1 MINNQKYITPEIIAF
16 ELSQIYKS
24 KTWDIGS
31 VRTWCMNV
39 ETRFIKDIETM
50 IKYEEIDLTVNNNM
64 VLLPC
69 NIFRILDVYLGDNQ
83 IGLDYKNN
91 GSYLY
96 DLKQNGNILNLPDN
110 SIIYINYRG
119 INIDTNTGE
128 FLIVKGHEEACKTY
142 CKIQMFEEDVALGKF
157 NASLWAGWQQQFSG
171 QFLGARNNY
180 QHKSRKQIDDLN
192 IIRGNMIQKIGDLS
206 LYHELFK

>member
-24 KTWDIGS
+24 KIWDIGA

-69 NIFRILDVYLGDNQ
+69 NIFRILDVYLSDNQ
-83 IGLDYKNN
+83 NGLDYKNN

-96 DLKQNGNILNLPDN
+96 DLKQNGNTINLPDN
-110 SIIYINYRG
+110 SIVYINYSG
-119 INIDTNTGE
+119 VNIDINTGE

-142 CKIQMFEEDVALGKF
+142 CKIQMFEEDVAFGKF
-157 NASLWAGWQQQFSG
+157 NYSLWAGWQQQFSG
-171 QFLGARNNY
+171 QFLGAKNNY
-180 QHKSRKQIDDLN
+180 QHKSRKQIDDIN
-192 IIRGNMIQKIGDLS
+192 IIRGNMVQRIGDLP
-206 LYHELFK
+206 LHHELFK